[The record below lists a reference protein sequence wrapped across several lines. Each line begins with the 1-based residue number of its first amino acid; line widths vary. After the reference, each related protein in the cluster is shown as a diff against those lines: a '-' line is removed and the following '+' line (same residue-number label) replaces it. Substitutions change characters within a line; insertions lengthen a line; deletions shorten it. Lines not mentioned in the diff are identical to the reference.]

1 MFSTPAVAGDVVCVG
16 SCAGMFYAL
25 DRVTGQVRGKHDVFS
40 ADSVRRQFHGD
51 ALLDGALLLV
61 GTDAGEGDT
70 AYVFAFEPRTAT
82 VRWRQPM
89 GAGVMGDIARW
100 NDRRYAVTV
109 MDELV
114 CFDAVSGRP
123 RWSFRPERAVYSY
136 RTSSPITVDDRVF
149 YADRDGT
156 VRAFAAKDGRPL
168 WNKPQ
173 IDPLTTWPVHANSS
187 LLFMRG
193 TDALVRLDPKTG
205 QERSRTTVAG
215 GPYSGPI
222 RVIGDTLLLLLG
234 SKTLTMFDL
243 QHNQVRWTHTAT
255 EWTSSRPY
263 VWHDLVLAG
272 EQGRLVAFGLSDG
285 ALRWTH
291 ELEGMVRGIGAA
303 GDTLYV
309 GTLKGH
315 VHALVDRVGGVGSSP

>member
-1 MFSTPAVAGDVVCVG
+1 
-16 SCAGMFYAL
+16 MFYAL
-25 DRVTGQVRGKHDVFS
+25 DRVTGQLRGKHDVFS

-51 ALLDGALLLV
+51 ALLDGPLLLI

-100 NDRRYAVTV
+100 NDSRYAVTV

-114 CFDAVSGRP
+114 CFNVASGTP
-123 RWSFRPERAVYSY
+123 RWSFRPEGAGYSY
-136 RTSSPITVDDRVF
+136 RTSSPIVVGDRVF
-149 YADRDGT
+149 YADRVGT
-156 VRAFAAKDGRPL
+156 VRAFAAQDGRL
-168 WNKPQ
+168 IWSKPQ
-173 IDPLTTWPVHANSS
+173 IAPLTTWPVYANSS
-187 LLFMRG
+187 LLFVRG

-205 QERSRTTVAG
+205 REISRMVVAG

-222 RVIGDTLLLLLG
+222 TVIGDSLLLLLG
-234 SKTLTMFDL
+234 SRTLTVLDL
-243 QHNQVRWTHTAT
+243 EHNQVRWSHTAT

-263 VWHDLVLAG
+263 VWRDLVLAG
-272 EQGRLVAFGLSDG
+272 EQGRLNAFGLSDG

-291 ELEGMVRGIGAA
+291 GLEGMVRGIGAG

-309 GTLKGH
+309 GTLKGQ
-315 VHALVDRVGGVGSSP
+315 VHALVGPADTIDH